1 MHRNPTVP
9 RTQHSQ
15 NSLGEGAAHN
25 SPRDSPIREPGTQDR
40 EVPTPNAAVLISRL
54 LQWGWSPTQSQG
66 HNPHSEAH
74 STVDRTALVAN
85 RTGHNAAV
93 AHGTALY
100 PPVLSEVPE

>member
-54 LQWGWSPTQSQG
+54 LQWGWSPTQSQVSQNVTLIWVRVAG
-66 HNPHSEAH
+66 SRV
-74 STVDRTALVAN
+74 SYCRAL
-85 RTGHNAAV
+85 
-93 AHGTALY
+93 LLFLFFY
-100 PPVLSEVPE
+100 F